1 MVCLR
6 AVLPGNV
13 EITVGDGAR
22 EEEEGRAV
30 VMDPLL
36 LRGREGGA
44 PLLAVPCEQVL
55 LFKLLVLFFK
65 TLQSVWFDVNALPLN
80 YVKTFMCF
88 IVRLTCRPP
97 LQRTW
102 QENTLRMRRRMD
114 SDDDGETRDH

>member
-13 EITVGDGAR
+13 EITVSDGAR

-55 LFKLLVLFFK
+55 VLLFKLLFFK
-65 TLQSVWFDVNALPLN
+65 TQSVWFDVKALPLN
-80 YVKTFMCF
+80 YVKTLICF
-88 IVRLTCRPP
+88 IERLTCRPP